1 MLLPGLAVSCSWSNA
16 CCDLAESESIV
27 LGVFHRTGQEPP
39 PVSEVWRTGVGS
51 GYNSPFRVIPDLGQ
65 LSDHGAAIC
74 FPSIVRSNKD
84 AWDVLQDDESWSH
97 LPNDSERVGP
107 EVSIIC
113 GAPAEARI

>member
-1 MLLPGLAVSCSWSNA
+1 MGRS
-16 CCDLAESESIV
+16 SI
-27 LGVFHRTGQEPP
+27 
-39 PVSEVWRTGVGS
+39 GS
-51 GYNSPFRVIPDLGQ
+51 GNNSPFRVIPDLGQ

-107 EVSIIC
+107 EVPVIIGSLAESGVAMWLARESPSNNIHASTP
-113 GAPAEARI
+113 GAPVKGSDIIP